1 MIKAFFKGI
10 AAWYMLHVNYGTV
23 MFLMA
28 LESTFIPVPSEL
40 VIPPAVWKA
49 CDPGSSMSVLLVV
62 LFGTLGCV
70 IGSLINYFLAVTLGR
85 KIIYALADSKYA
97 RIFLIKR
104 KSIENA
110 EAYFIRHGNSSTF
123 IGRFVP
129 GVRHLI
135 SIPAGLA
142 RMNLKNFILF
152 TALGSGLWNIILA
165 ILGYVTYSNRDLL
178 EKYMKEI
185 SWGLL
190 FIGIVFV
197 AYLIIRYKKKHD

>member
-49 CDPGSSMSVLLVV
+49 CDPGSSMSVILVV
-62 LFGTLGCV
+62 IFGTIGCV

-85 KIIYALADSKYA
+85 KIIYSLADSKYA
-97 RIFLIKR
+97 RIFFIKR

-152 TALGSGLWNIILA
+152 TTLGSGLWNIILA
-165 ILGYVTYSNRDLL
+165 ILGYVTYTNRDLL

-190 FIGIVFV
+190 AIGIIFV
-197 AYLIIRYKKKHD
+197 VYLIIRYKKKHD